1 MVNLDDQ
8 LSVEEIVRGSQQS
21 QVTSARHEL
30 KGDGEHALL
39 LPVLLDEG
47 QGLLGDP
54 TGVTDNVLTVDVDTP
69 HHVIPRDRVVIPDGE
84 TESVSDFVKLDFE
97 LLVPFRLAIILD
109 CLRSVQL
116 KFILLTGL

>member
-8 LSVEEIVRGSQQS
+8 LSMEEIVRGSQQS

-39 LPVLLDEG
+39 LPVTLDEG
-47 QGLLGDP
+47 QGLLGELARVP
-54 TGVTDNVLTVDVDTP
+54 DNVLALDVDTA
-69 HHVIPRDRVVIPDGE
+69 HHVITRDRVVIPDGE
-84 TESVSDFVKLDFE
+84 PEPVSDFVKLDFE

-109 CLRSVQL
+109 CLSSVQFT
-116 KFILLTGL
+116 FILLTGL